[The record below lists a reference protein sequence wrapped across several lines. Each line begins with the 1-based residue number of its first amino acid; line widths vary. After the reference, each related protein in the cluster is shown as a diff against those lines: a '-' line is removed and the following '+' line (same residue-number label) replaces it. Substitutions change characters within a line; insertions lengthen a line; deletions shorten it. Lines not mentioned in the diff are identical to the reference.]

1 MAAAS
6 DNVRDHWHRYGDYDL
21 LEVFGWA
28 VKLAHLDTAPDAG
41 CWAPMVGA
49 TPASALGEPQ
59 AAALGRLSVG
69 GKPPRY
75 RWHLGCILLKMPA
88 MSLRTGQAN
97 IIIFDARKYDELLSR
112 PQTERVVVRGRQVV
126 SGKLP
131 AYSELDA
138 LVATPTELV
147 LEGQMG
153 DHVKPVSRGA
163 VVAK

>member
-1 MAAAS
+1 MAVAAAS

-69 GKPPRY
+69 G
-75 RWHLGCILLKMPA
+75 PA
-88 MSLRTGQAN
+88 NM
-97 IIIFDARKYDELLSR
+97 IIFDARKYDELLSR

>member
-1 MAAAS
+1 MAVAAAS

-41 CWAPMVGA
+41 SWAPMVGA

-88 MSLRTGQAN
+88 ISLLAGTTSSGGPRRGWAAATRAMGCATSTT
-97 IIIFDARKYDELLSR
+97 ARSAM
-112 PQTERVVVRGRQVV
+112 PTASGR
-126 SGKLP
+126 S
-131 AYSELDA
+131 A
-138 LVATPTELV
+138 
-147 LEGQMG
+147 
-153 DHVKPVSRGA
+153 
-163 VVAK
+163 

>member
-69 GKPPRY
+69 G
-75 RWHLGCILLKMPA
+75 PA
-88 MSLRTGQAN
+88 NL
-97 IIIFDARKYDELLSR
+97 IIFDARKYDELLSR
-112 PQTERVVVRGRQVV
+112 PQTERVVVRGRHVV